1 MARKVTVQL
10 VDDLDGTTSDNIETV
25 SFGLDGVNYEIDL
38 NEDNASNLRES
49 LADFIASATRTGG
62 RSKRGTASAASRSA
76 SAGVGRTKEQTQ
88 AIREWAR
95 NNGHDVS
102 DRGRIPASVI
112 EAFEAQAGKSKG
124 GRSKKSR

>member
-10 VDDLDGTTSDNIETV
+10 VDDLDGTSSDAIETV

-38 NEDNASNLRES
+38 NEDNASSLRDS
-49 LADFIASATRTGG
+49 MSDFIASATRTGG
-62 RSKRGTASAASRSA
+62 RSKRGTATASSRSA
-76 SAGVGRTKEQTQ
+76 TAGPGRTKEQTH

-95 NNGHDVS
+95 TNGHDVS

-112 EAFEAQAGKSKG
+112 EAFEAQAGKGKG
-124 GRSKKSR
+124 KAKKGR